1 MPPRSLPASNTILP
15 NRLPG
20 SRPISRRAR
29 GTTLIVMVHG
39 SGDNYQRP
47 PQSALGARLAA
58 KGYATLAI
66 NTRQHDAAIN
76 TENFFRC
83 ASRH

>member
-1 MPPRSLPASNTILP
+1 
-15 NRLPG
+15 
-20 SRPISRRAR
+20 
-29 GTTLIVMVHG
+29 MVHG